1 MAIAFDITQ
10 EDNDLVIDATAKDFL
25 IKESDEQHIED
36 IIIANVG
43 AYKEFSLVGVGI
55 EQYINASLNPQ
66 ELERILKIQLK
77 ADGYKI
83 GNPKVTFQ
91 TSGKLLIQPNAI
103 RQ

>member
-1 MAIAFDITQ
+1 MAIAFDIQQ
-10 EDNDLVIDATAKDFL
+10 EENELFIDPVTKDFL
-25 IKESDEQHIED
+25 IVESDEQHIED

-43 AYKEFSLVGVGI
+43 AYKEFPLVGVGI

-77 ADGYKI
+77 ADGYRV
-83 GNPKVTFQ
+83 GNPKVNFI
-91 TSGKLLIQPNAI
+91 SDSKLLIQPDAI